1 MIDTPIGGSKTAPVS
16 RLGQHSSRQMTLT
29 LGALG
34 VVFGDIGTSP
44 LYAFKVAIDAA
55 GGPTP
60 EAVFGVLS
68 LIVWA
73 LVLVVT
79 AKYLFWILRVD
90 NAGEGGI
97 LALAALLRLD
107 RPRGLKPHT
116 VVLLAIALAGG
127 ALLFGDA
134 VLTPAI
140 SVLSAVEGLG
150 EITTSLDHLIVPVAL
165 AIIVGL
171 FAAQLLGAG
180 RIGKAFGPVMLVW
193 FAMLAISGGIQIV
206 KVPAVLEAVSPH
218 YALFYLVGHPAT
230 AAAICGAV
238 FLAVTGGEA
247 LYADL
252 GQFGRQAIT
261 RAWVFVAFPALI
273 INYFGQGALVLSG
286 TAVGESTFYGLF
298 GGAVLPF
305 AVVLATLASIIASQA
320 VITGIASL
328 ASQSMRLD
336 FLPSMRIR
344 YFSATNPHDLLA
356 PGVNTLVG
364 VCTAIVVL
372 SFGSSDALSN
382 AYGIAVA
389 GAMAS
394 TTALY
399 LAYRL
404 QQKGRGVWRVVSI
417 AVTVLFLLLDVAFV
431 AANLGKIEG
440 GGLLPIGLAAAVVF
454 LAVSWRFGQ
463 MRMGTLQEGDE
474 QDLRDYIKACGNRP
488 PTTQRAAVFLVRR
501 GASVPRALAELNELT
516 ETRFAKT
523 ILVSVRTWAIP
534 RVSQDERIQR
544 TQIRPGLS
552 RIVVSVGYMQRINLP
567 SLIAAE
573 LQGLGVDPDES
584 VYIAGL
590 ERPVPPPLF
599 AKPEGLFLAAY
610 AVMARL
616 ALRPPDRF
624 MLPPSRT
631 LEVGMPRYL

>member
-1 MIDTPIGGSKTAPVS
+1 MIDTPIGGAKDAAASKVGAHP
-16 RLGQHSSRQMTLT
+16 HSQVALT

-55 GGPTP
+55 ASPAP

-68 LIVWA
+68 LILWA

-79 AKYLFWILRVD
+79 AKYVFWILRVD

-116 VVLLAIALAGG
+116 VVLLSIALAGG

-150 EITTSLDHLIVPVAL
+150 EITTSFDHLIVPVAL

-193 FAMLAISGGIQIV
+193 FAMLAISGGIQIARM
-206 KVPAVLEAVSPH
+206 PAVLQAVSPH

-252 GQFGRQAIT
+252 GQFGRRAIT
-261 RAWVFVAFPALI
+261 QAWILVAFPALV

-286 TAVGESTFYGLF
+286 TVVGSTFYGLF

-364 VCTAIVVL
+364 LCTAIVVL

-404 QQKGRGVWRVVSI
+404 QQKGPRPWHVVAI
-417 AVTVLFLLLDVAFV
+417 AVTVLFLLLDTAFV

-454 LAVSWRFGQ
+454 LAVSWRIGQ
-463 MRMGTLQEGDE
+463 MRMAKLQEGDE
-474 QDLRDYIKACGNRP
+474 QDLRDYVKACGNRP
-488 PTTQRAAVFLVRR
+488 PTTERAAVFLVRR

-516 ETRFAKT
+516 ETRFATT
-523 ILVSVRTWAIP
+523 ILVNVRTWAIP
-534 RVSQDERIQR
+534 RVSQESRIQR
-544 TQIRPGLS
+544 TQIRPGLA

-567 SLIAAE
+567 SLIAAD
-573 LQGLGVDPDES
+573 LQSLGVDPDEA
-584 VYIAGL
+584 VYITGL

-599 AKPEGLFLAAY
+599 AKPEGLILSAY